1 MDKLNMDE
9 SRRPRHVFNVLT
21 MTWPPKSHFS
31 LVNCHD
37 TASFTPPWCLNQDL
51 LEQWRRSPQRL
62 SWILSQLAKAQRIS
76 RCQQLLQL
84 VRRHLEVSQLWAR
97 CLSKYVACCV
107 PGLLACMQSCCLL
120 WLTCMAPREMQKN
133 IESTSL

>member
-1 MDKLNMDE
+1 MAMAFEGMKLLW
-9 SRRPRHVFNVLT
+9 HVFNVLT

-84 VRRHLEVSQLWAR
+84 VRRHLEVSQLWER

-107 PGLLACMQSCCLL
+107 PGLLACM
-120 WLTCMAPREMQKN
+120 APREMQKN
-133 IESTSL
+133 IESISL